1 MIRENYSTN
10 SQITLCKNSTILND
24 YNNRVAD
31 NQAAMTIIKSN
42 MVPSSVIDRYNNA
55 YQNYIKA
62 INAIPTCDQYCVG
75 GSIKDGSCV
84 CPAKSPVP
92 YLQNGTIYCVNQDC
106 SSPNT
111 LAVSDVSNLKSGVC
125 SCALPFS
132 GPLCLTSVKNVARY
146 VRIQRIMP
154 HVDGII
160 NISELQVFDRNNVN
174 VAQGKPVTSKT
185 VYQNNSIFDASKLVD
200 GNSSTFYHSQPNGVG
215 EWVMVDLGSPIS
227 ISRINVINRQDC
239 CQNRAD
245 GLQLQ
250 LYVSNPS
257 VSSSKLNLPIQ
268 MINFGNTIK
277 NNYEWTLSVSDKIPF
292 IIPIA
297 PTLAATLSPTLAPSS
312 EWYGY
317 NNTYI
322 SDGEYNTRTYVN
334 NLATCY
340 QSCKS
345 NPNCAAAYAYNG
357 PEMGGSVEC
366 SIVPSQNV
374 PLLYNRYGTM
384 TNHNP
389 GNRHVIVNRARAG
402 SNFRTNIGAPINI

>member
-10 SQITLCKNSTILND
+10 SQTTLCKNSTILND

-31 NQAAMTIIKSN
+31 NQAAMNIVKNN
-42 MVPSSVIDRYNNA
+42 MVPSSAIDSYNNA

-111 LAVSDVSNLKSGVC
+111 LPVSDLSKLKNGVC
-125 SCALPFS
+125 SCTSSFF
-132 GPLCLTSVKNVARY
+132 GPLCLANVKNVARY
-146 VRIQRIMP
+146 VRIQRIIP
-154 HVDGII
+154 DVDGII
-160 NISELQVFDRNNVN
+160 NIGELQVFDQNNVN

-185 VYQNNSIFDASKLVD
+185 VYTNNPIFDASKLVD
-200 GNSSTFYHSQPNGVG
+200 GNPSTFYHSQPNGVG
-215 EWVMVDLGSPIS
+215 EWVMVDLGSPVS

-239 CQNRAD
+239 CQNRAA

-250 LYVSNPS
+250 LYVSNPLGA
-257 VSSSKLNLPIQ
+257 SSKPTLPVQ

-277 NNYEWTLSVSDKIPF
+277 NNYEWSFTSSDPIPF
-292 IIPIA
+292 IIPVA
-297 PTLAATLSPTLAPSS
+297 PTLAPTAAPTVAPSS

-317 NNTYI
+317 NNSYI
-322 SDGEYNTRTYVN
+322 SDGEYNSRTYVKD
-334 NLATCY
+334 LATCY
-340 QSCKS
+340 QSCKAA
-345 NPNCAAAYAYNG
+345 PNCAAAYAYN
-357 PEMGGSVEC
+357 MGGQVEC
-366 SIVPSQNV
+366 SLVPSQNV

-384 TNHNP
+384 TNYNP
-389 GNRHVIVNRARAG
+389 GNRNVIVNRARAG
-402 SNFRTNIGAPINI
+402 SNFRSNIGTPINI

>member
-10 SQITLCKNSTILND
+10 SQITLCKNPTILND
-24 YNNRVAD
+24 YKNRVAD
-31 NQAAMTIIKSN
+31 NQDAMSIVKNN
-42 MVPSSVIDRYNNA
+42 MVPTNAIDSYNKA
-55 YQNYIKA
+55 YKNYVDA

-106 SSPNT
+106 ASPNT
-111 LAVSDVSNLKSGVC
+111 LSVSDVSNLKSGVC
-125 SCALPFS
+125 SCAPSFS
-132 GPLCLTSVKNVARY
+132 GPLCSVNFKNVARY
-146 VRIQRIMP
+146 IRIQRILP

-160 NISELQVFDRNNVN
+160 NIGELQVFDQNNVN

-185 VYQNNSIFDASKLVD
+185 VYTNNPIFDASKLVD
-200 GNSSTFYHSQPNGVG
+200 GNPSTFYASQPNGVG

-239 CQNRAD
+239 CQNRAE

-250 LYVSNPS
+250 LYVSNP
-257 VSSSKLNLPIQ
+257 VSSKSILPVQ

-277 NNYEWTLSVSDKIPF
+277 NNYEWTFSTSDKIPF
-292 IIPIA
+292 IIPTPA
-297 PTLAATLSPTLAPSS
+297 PTLAPTLAPTVSPN

-317 NNTYI
+317 NNSYI
-322 SDGEYNTRTYVN
+322 SYGEYKTRTYVN
-334 NLATCY
+334 SLATCY

-345 NPNCAAAYAYNG
+345 DPSCAAAYAYNG
-357 PEMGGSVEC
+357 PEMGGQVEC
-366 SIVPSQNV
+366 SLVPSHNL

-384 TNHNP
+384 TNYNP
-389 GNRHVIVNRARAG
+389 GNRNVIVNRARAG
-402 SNFRTNIGAPINI
+402 SNFRSNIGQPVNI